1 MSKAITS
8 AQPAS
13 QEEID
18 YSSWFDPFI
27 QPEQQEVDT
36 EPTPE
41 LDTEPTPEMDTE
53 QPKFSDY
60 NISENGWNMGWLEAF
75 LRFAKNRNLGIN
87 KSVEMVKLMSA
98 EGKIDKN
105 HSSVMIYIIKHNY
118 NDEQLKLPRL
128 KPRAKPTAR
137 KPQPKPQPEP
147 TPEQQPKPQPEQQP
161 EPTPEQQPDSFIPIK
176 YCCWMQVRKD
186 DSKNIHEIGWDKIDK
201 YEFRNGFIEI
211 LDNPEYVHLYFDY
224 DSIKTMDEF
233 GDVIDWLGTLIPTFG
248 KFSLGGY
255 TNNKDMAE
263 AFGLKYIEGE
273 KHFISIHIVFCQT
286 RIASKDLIE
295 IMKHGKNGFIA
306 EGVHPLCDPNVY
318 KLETTQKF
326 RHVLSD
332 KLYSPG
338 NTKNEYK
345 AGTIMNNNEPW
356 TQIVQTR
363 GNEPIITKDEW
374 SKHFHIPEAREAK
387 QIIKEKQQQK
397 KSQNLESDFKLVE
410 GMNDL
415 NCHDNLIMLSKDE
428 LLEILKEFPPEHD
441 MLEKKIN
448 CLFQSPYDKEFIHD
462 VISEWYFQREH
473 TNITTVESYI
483 NTYYKKTDSN
493 KWFYT
498 LINHLP
504 NEKKKIAV
512 IEKYCD
518 TGIDTEAKIDMDKK
532 FGLPELRKG
541 DYRYK
546 GVVGVKVNKFI
557 SDLMRC
563 VVVINTAKQIFVVKD
578 YDEIN
583 NTNKL
588 SFLKDEDFSKLM
600 KSINLGTYYKDGK
613 IKNVTAWMIY
623 DEGRNKNWLMKDGMR
638 FYDERPNIFSFF
650 TGYEPGL
657 LSSVDVSVI
666 EPFLNHVKEV
676 ICNGN
681 EELYEYILNWYSYI
695 IQNPGKKT
703 EIALVLTGKQGTGK
717 NVFTNVLCD
726 LMKKYSNRNLT
737 NIDNI
742 VGKFNASIE
751 NKMLIIC
758 NELSS
763 AESNKY
769 LNSDAL
775 KSVITENTVDINQK
789 NMPVRTTE
797 NVCNLIL
804 VSNDFIPIK
813 IEQGDRRYVVT
824 EVSDKYKGN
833 FDYFEQL
840 CNSLYSKNFRN
851 NLFTFCMKRD
861 LSSFNPRRIPQTKTK
876 EEILNLSKS
885 AYQLFVEE
893 YQDEFTTGW
902 KCAEC
907 YLEYRSFALTNGF
920 AVSSSVTFGKNIRDF
935 CEHKKR
941 RNKDIG
947 NSEWIYLLKAGIK
960 LNDTD
965 E

>member
-1 MSKAITS
+1 MSKAITP

-13 QEEID
+13 QETEID
-18 YSSWFDPFI
+18 YLSWFGLSQ
-27 QPEQQEVDT
+27 QPEQTQ
-36 EPTPE
+36 
-41 LDTEPTPEMDTE
+41 
-53 QPKFSDY
+53 
-60 NISENGWNMGWLEAF
+60 
-75 LRFAKNRNLGIN
+75 
-87 KSVEMVKLMSA
+87 
-98 EGKIDKN
+98 
-105 HSSVMIYIIKHNY
+105 
-118 NDEQLKLPRL
+118 
-128 KPRAKPTAR
+128 
-137 KPQPKPQPEP
+137 
-147 TPEQQPKPQPEQQP
+147 EQQPEQTQEQQP
-161 EPTPEQQPDSFIPIK
+161 EPTQEQQPEPTQETQPALQLSEIKLILVEIARELGDMKLESDSDKSAARTKLRTTFNERYPDINIARPILVGLINEVLKENHVAKQQQQPDSFTPIK
-176 YCCWMQVRKD
+176 YCNWIAVRKD
-186 DSKNIHEIGWDKIDK
+186 DSKNIHEIGWDKIDN

-224 DSIKTMDEF
+224 DSIKTIDEF
-233 GDVIDWLGTLIPTFG
+233 NDVSEWLVTLKPTFG
-248 KFSLGGY
+248 DFTAGGY
-255 TNNKDMAE
+255 TNNKDVAE
-263 AFGLKYIEGE
+263 TTGLKYIEGE
-273 KHFISIHIVFCQT
+273 KHFISMHVVFCQT
-286 RIASKDLIE
+286 RIASKELIA
-295 IMKHGKNGFIA
+295 IMKHAKNGKNGKNGFIA

-338 NTKNEYK
+338 NPKNEFK
-345 AGTIMNNNEPW
+345 AGTIRNDGKPW
-356 TQIVQTR
+356 MQIVQTR
-363 GNEPIITKDEW
+363 GNEPIITKEMW

-387 QIIKEKQQQK
+387 QIIKEKQQEK
-397 KSQNLESDFKLVE
+397 KAEKSTADFKLVE

-415 NCHDNLIMLSKDE
+415 NCNDKLIILSKEE
-428 LLEILKEFPPEHD
+428 LLELLSNFPPEHD
-441 MLEKKIN
+441 MLATKVN
-448 CLFQSPYDKEFIHD
+448 CLFQSPYEKEFIQD
-462 VISEWYFQREH
+462 VIDEWYFQRDH
-473 TNITTVESYI
+473 TNQNTSDSYI
-483 NTYYKKTDSN
+483 NSYYEKTDSN

-498 LINHLP
+498 LIKHLP
-504 NEKKKIAV
+504 EEKKLGV
-512 IEKYCD
+512 IEKYRY
-518 TGIDTEAKIDMDKK
+518 TGIDTEARIDMDEK
-532 FGLPELRKG
+532 FGLPELRKT

-546 GVVGVKVNKFI
+546 GTVGVNINKFI

-588 SFLKDEDFSKLM
+588 SFLKDEDFGKLM
-600 KSINLGTYYKDGK
+600 KSINLGKYYKDGK
-613 IKNVTAWMIY
+613 IKNVTAWMVY

-657 LSSVDVSVI
+657 LSDVDISVI
-666 EPFLNHVKEV
+666 QPFLNHTKEV

-751 NKMLIIC
+751 NKTLIVC

-775 KSVITENTVDINQK
+775 KSVITENTIDINQK
-789 NMPVRTTE
+789 NMPVRTAE

-824 EVSDKYKGN
+824 EVSDKYKGD

-840 CNSLYSKNFRN
+840 CATLDSKNFRN
-851 NLFTFCMKRD
+851 NLFTFCCKRD
-861 LSSFNPRRIPQTKTK
+861 LSSFNPRRIPQTATK

-893 YQDEFTTGW
+893 YQDEFAAGW
-902 KCAEC
+902 RCAEC
-907 YLEYRSFALTNGF
+907 YLEYRSFAQMNGF
-920 AVSSSVTFGKNIRDF
+920 AVSSSVTFGKNVRDMV
-935 CEHKKR
+935 ERKR
-941 RNKDIG
+941 IRNKETGSLDWVYIA
-947 NSEWIYLLKAGIK
+947 KAQK
-960 LNDTD
+960 
-965 E
+965 